1 MIKKIFVTLLILIF
15 INFVFSCSVTS
26 DQTVSKEELFL
37 ESGKIHAVILNN
49 AEKITFNQNGG
60 KLFSKKYLVEGIT
73 NKGYNKKFEIKI
85 VSNLT
90 WIDYSKNDS
99 IISGK
104 PLQFLKYLE
113 RFDRPDANKPFEN
126 ITISEITT
134 LSGGTYIF
142 NENGARFYN
151 QKNYVFGLTAEL
163 QTIEIEISEILYA
176 IIEKTNAAGSILAT
190 MGVLVG
196 AIVVMGIIAMATKE
210 SCPFVYSYDG
220 ENYVFDAEPLGGAT
234 TKGLERAELSKL
246 EHLKPVNNKYK
257 LLIKNE
263 VPETQYLNTMSLLA
277 VDHHPNTKVYSDL
290 NCTVHVVKMPEKII
304 TAEDEFGNDLTDF
317 VKSED
322 DIFWQT
328 HLPFDTTKIKDDYR
342 HQLTC
347 AFPKPLDIKSA
358 KLIINAGTS
367 LWGSQ
372 MIREMQSLYGN
383 TIESWYEQM
392 DRKGSELEQMLGFI
406 EREELYIMKALIKEG
421 DEWKQRASINGGGPF
436 ISETRSYDLDLRNVS
451 GDTLFIKFNLPYGFW
466 TLDYLAIDYS
476 NTAPHLITEIDLS
489 YAKDEYG
496 NNLYSQLSNNDDQYH
511 IMPNIGDYFLAEA
524 KAPTLLKD
532 YKRTIFLMT
541 SGYYKLHLDKDKE
554 IQSDALYKIITEPG
568 AIVEYTLKCFN
579 DWYSINSE

>member
-1 MIKKIFVTLLILIF
+1 MIKKIFITFLILIF

-26 DQTVSKEELFL
+26 DQTVSNEELFL
-37 ESGKIHAVILNN
+37 ESGKIHAVVLNN
-49 AEKITFNQNGG
+49 AEKITFDQNGG
-60 KLFSKKYLVEGIT
+60 KLFSKKNLIEGIT
-73 NKGYNKKFEIKI
+73 NKGYNKKFEINV
-85 VSNLT
+85 VSNLK
-90 WIDYSKNDS
+90 WNDYSKNDS
-99 IISGK
+99 IIFGK
-104 PLQFLKYLE
+104 PIQFIKYLE
-113 RFDRPDANKPFEN
+113 SFELPVANKPFDN

-134 LSGGTYIF
+134 LNGSLYIF

-163 QTIEIEISEILYA
+163 QTIEIEITEILYA

-196 AIVVMGIIAMATKE
+196 AILIMGIIAMATKE

-220 ENYVFDAEPLGGAT
+220 NNYVFDAEPLGGAT
-234 TKGLERAELSKL
+234 TKGLERTELSKL

-263 VPETQYLNTMSLLA
+263 VPETQYLNKMSLLA
-277 VDHHPNTKVYSDL
+277 VDHPPNTKVYPDL
-290 NCTVHVVKMPEKII
+290 NCNLHVVKMPEKF
-304 TAEDEFGNDLTDF
+304 TKAKDEFGNDLTDF
-317 VKSED
+317 VKDED

-328 HLPFDTTKIKDDYR
+328 HLPFDTSKIKDDYR
-342 HQLTC
+342 HQLIFT
-347 AFPKPLDIKSA
+347 FPKPLDIKSA

-383 TIESWYEQM
+383 SIESWYEQM

-406 EREELYIMKALIKEG
+406 EREELYIMKALVKEG
-421 DEWKQRASINGGGPF
+421 NEWKQRTSINGGGPF

-451 GDTLFIKFNLPYGFW
+451 GDTLFMKFKLPYGYW
-466 TLDYLAIDYS
+466 TLDYLAIDYDD
-476 NTAPHLITEIDLS
+476 NTLPIIQEIDIS
-489 YAKDEYG
+489 YASDNEG
-496 NNLYSQLSNNDDQYH
+496 NNIADLLYNDDEMYH
-511 IMPNIGDYFLAEA
+511 IMPNIGNYFLAEA
-524 KAPTLLKD
+524 NAPPLRKD
-532 YKRTIFLMT
+532 YKRTIFLKS

-568 AIVEYTLKCFN
+568 AIVKYTLECFN
-579 DWYSINSE
+579 DWYSSNSE